1 MSKVRVRFDS
11 CWITWVSDGARGLIG
26 AAPGGLITIRRDT
39 FGWSA
44 FQNGVEVAHG
54 LHRHE
59 ALYRAAD
66 AAYKAAGATTYAA
79 QETLARSL
87 RLGPFYGET
96 A

>member
-1 MSKVRVRFDS
+1 MSKARVRFDS

-44 FQNGVEVAHG
+44 FQNGAEIAHG
-54 LHRHE
+54 GRRHD
-59 ALYRAAD
+59 ALYKAAD
-66 AAYKAAGATTYAA
+66 VAYRAAGATTHKA
-79 QETLARSL
+79 QEALARSL
-87 RLGPFYGET
+87 RLGPFYGEP